1 MAAEYR
7 LRIVSDVT
15 PATFPMDRLAEYLA
29 ALAKLLGQS
38 KSVHF
43 ANVESGSA
51 VVVARVDDDASVSVV
66 DRVRGLPEGFGPKD
80 ALKAYSDIDAM
91 LRRDGATGFLLS
103 EQYGIVIPFPGRER
117 PEPIVFGPFKQDG
130 TLDGQVIRVGG
141 SDDTVP
147 VHLRDTDTIHTHLHA
162 TPDIARRIAQYLLG
176 PIVRVHGT
184 GTWFRGEDETWELKS
199 FKITDFEPLGD
210 EPLTEV
216 VRKIRKIGG
225 SKWNEVPDPVRF
237 LMEQRRDDGDLQ

>member
-1 MAAEYR
+1 MAIEYR
-7 LRIVSDVT
+7 LRIESDVT
-15 PATFPMDRLAEYLA
+15 PDTFPMDRLAEYLA

-38 KSVHF
+38 KNVHF
-43 ANVESGSA
+43 ADIESGSS
-51 VVVARVDDDASVSVV
+51 VLVARVDDIASTSVV

-91 LRRDGATGFLLS
+91 LRRDGATACLLS
-103 EQYGIVIPFPGRER
+103 EQCGIVIPFPGRKR

-162 TPDIARRIAQYLLG
+162 SPEIARRIAQHLLG
-176 PIVRVHGT
+176 PTVRVHGT
-184 GTWFRGEDETWELKS
+184 GMWFRGEDDIWELKS
-199 FKITDFEPLGD
+199 FKITDFELLGD

-216 VRKIRKIGG
+216 VRNIRKLGG
-225 SKWNEVPDPVRF
+225 SEWNEVPDPVRF
-237 LMEQRRDDGDLQ
+237 LIEQRRDDGDLQ